1 MKFTSFAL
9 CLVAAAL
16 VVVVEAAPGS
26 VGSHFRAR
34 MIRDKALLQ
43 RRGDPNSTAC
53 EVAKQAGYDKM
64 TALNNSI
71 QNYPDD
77 ISLDK
82 VRDFQHAIIAAYL
95 LKTEDSY
102 KEIRVTYMLATEAL
116 ASAGEEGKPVSDA
129 MDDMMAAVDKAAS
142 ECKA

>member
-16 VVVVEAAPGS
+16 VVAAEAAPGS

-43 RRGDPNSTAC
+43 RRGDPNSQAC
-53 EVAKQAGYDKM
+53 KDATNDGYAKM

-71 QNYPDD
+71 QGYTDGSLAQVQAFQQAIFAANGQKNDDNYKKIGD
-77 ISLDK
+77 
-82 VRDFQHAIIAAYL
+82 AY
-95 LKTEDSY
+95 K
-102 KEIRVTYMLATEAL
+102 LAKEAL
-116 ASAGEEGKPVSDA
+116 ANAGEKGKPVSAATDA
-129 MDDMMAAVDKAAS
+129 MMAAVDKAAS
-142 ECKA
+142 ECKP